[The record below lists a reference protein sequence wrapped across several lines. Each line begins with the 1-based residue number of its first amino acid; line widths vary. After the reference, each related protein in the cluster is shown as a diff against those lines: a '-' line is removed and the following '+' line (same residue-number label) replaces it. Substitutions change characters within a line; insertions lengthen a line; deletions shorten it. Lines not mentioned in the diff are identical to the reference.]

1 MLLASSG
8 GGARREMIP
17 RLSSL
22 KFQLPRGR
30 SGVYVLERER
40 EKKKKKKKKKE
51 RWVRSVEGRFCLVSK
66 LILHLGVNLSFR
78 LFC

>member
-40 EKKKKKKKKKE
+40 ERRRRRRRRDGLDLWKVDFV
-51 RWVRSVEGRFCLVSK
+51 WLV
-66 LILHLGVNLSFR
+66 N
-78 LFC
+78 

>member
-40 EKKKKKKKKKE
+40 ERE
-51 RWVRSVEGRFCLVSK
+51 EEEEGEM
-66 LILHLGVNLSFR
+66 G
-78 LFC
+78 